1 MGMGASLSI
10 IGMYNYDN
18 TLFDLMAVPAEFDS
32 DTRELLINNILLEC
46 GGLETVYPEITFL
59 KQAIGIWSEK
69 ELPTWERIYNAM
81 MAEYDPIENYN
92 RNESITV
99 TEDGEDKHSGNDVSA
114 NSGTDSFSNT
124 PATTTTEKVTGY
136 DSGSLVDRSQIVE
149 GGTSSGSQTYG
160 STNTFTHGEK
170 IKRDNKIITS
180 GNIHGNIG
188 VTTSQQMLEQE
199 IEIAPKLNV
208 MDYICIS
215 FRERFCL
222 LVY

>member
-18 TLFDLMAVPAEFDS
+18 TLFDLMAVPSEFDS

-59 KQAIGIWSEK
+59 KQAIGVWSEK

-114 NSGTDSFSNT
+114 NSGTDSYSNT

>member
-59 KQAIGIWSEK
+59 KQAIGVWSEK
-69 ELPTWERIYNAM
+69 ELPTWERVYNAM
-81 MAEYDPIENYN
+81 TAEYDPIENYN

-124 PATTTTEKVTGY
+124 PATTTTE
-136 DSGSLVDRSQIVE
+136 R
-149 GGTSSGSQTYG
+149 
-160 STNTFTHGEK
+160 
-170 IKRDNKIITS
+170 
-180 GNIHGNIG
+180 
-188 VTTSQQMLEQE
+188 
-199 IEIAPKLNV
+199 
-208 MDYICIS
+208 
-215 FRERFCL
+215 
-222 LVY
+222 

>member
-10 IGMYNYDN
+10 VGLYNYDN
-18 TLFDLMAVPAEFDS
+18 TLFDLMSVPEEF
-32 DTRELLINNILLEC
+32 TTEKKELLINNILLEC
-46 GGLETVYPEITFL
+46 GGLETIYPDIDFL
-59 KQAIGIWSEK
+59 KQAIGVWSGK

-92 RNESITV
+92 RNESVTV
-99 TEDGEDKHSGNDVSA
+99 TEDGEDKHTGDDISQ
-114 NSGTDSFSNT
+114 NSGSDSFSNT

-160 STNTFTHGEK
+160 GKNTFTHGEK
-170 IKRDNKIITS
+170 IKRDNKVITS
-180 GNIHGNIG
+180 GNVHGNIG
-188 VTTSQQMLEQE
+188 VTTSQQMLTQE
-199 IEIAPKLNV
+199 LEVAPKLNV
-208 MDYICIS
+208 MDYICKS
-215 FRERFCL
+215 FKERFCL

>member
-10 IGMYNYDN
+10 VGLFNYDN
-18 TLFDLMAVPAEFDS
+18 TLFDLMSVPEEF
-32 DTRELLINNILLEC
+32 TTENKELLINNILLEC
-46 GGLETVYPEITFL
+46 GGLETIYPDIDFM
-59 KQAIGIWSEK
+59 KQAIGVWSGK

-81 MAEYDPIENYN
+81 MAEYDPIEDYN
-92 RNESITV
+92 RNESVTV
-99 TEDGEDKHSGNDVSA
+99 TEDGEDKHTGDDVSQ
-114 NSGTDSFSNT
+114 NSGSDSFSNT

-160 STNTFTHGEK
+160 SKNTFTHGEK
-170 IKRDNKIITS
+170 IKRDNKVITS
-180 GNIHGNIG
+180 GNVHGNIG

-199 IEIAPKLNV
+199 IEVAPKLNV
-208 MDYICIS
+208 MDYICKS
-215 FRERFCL
+215 FKERFCL

>member
-59 KQAIGIWSEK
+59 KQAIGVWSEK

-136 DSGSLVDRSQIVE
+136 DSGSLVERSQIVE

>member
-18 TLFDLMAVPAEFDS
+18 TLFDLMAVPSEFDS

-59 KQAIGIWSEK
+59 KQAIGVWSEK

-114 NSGTDSFSNT
+114 NSGTDSFANT

-149 GGTSSGSQTYG
+149 GGTSSGTQTYG
-160 STNTFTHGEK
+160 GTNTFTHGEK
-170 IKRDNKIITS
+170 IKRDNKVITS

>member
-59 KQAIGIWSEK
+59 KQAIGVWSEK

>member
-59 KQAIGIWSEK
+59 KQAIGVWSEK

-170 IKRDNKIITS
+170 IKRDNKVITS